1 MVDATFVV
9 IDLGYSAIH
18 PECPAEPGGPV
29 ERPEWLEILSHCSL
43 AITSLFLIEI
53 PLTLWSLG
61 FQFLNPWGPVPHAWL
76 HLFDAVV
83 IVTTFSLEVALRGQ
97 GSELAGLLIILR
109 LWRIVKLV
117 AGTYSNK
124 YLKCSQRTVS
134 LTAKYRNHC
143 WRWRDRRRTSRRASQ
158 DQTGT
163 GGNKGRIDNQSA
175 AYFNT
180 SETGGPI
187 D

>member
-1 MVDATFVV
+1 MVDAVFVI
-9 IDLGYSAIH
+9 IDLGYSIIH

-97 GSELAGLLIILR
+97 GSELAALLIILR

-117 AGTYSNK
+117 AGTYYSTN
-124 YLKCSQRTVS
+124 
-134 LTAKYRNHC
+134 
-143 WRWRDRRRTSRRASQ
+143 
-158 DQTGT
+158 
-163 GGNKGRIDNQSA
+163 
-175 AYFNT
+175 
-180 SETGGPI
+180 
-187 D
+187 

>member
-1 MVDATFVV
+1 MVDAVFVI

-18 PECPAEPGGPV
+18 PDCPAEPGGPV
-29 ERPEWLEILSHCSL
+29 KRPEWLEILSHCSL

-117 AGTYSNK
+117 AGITVGAGELDEEQAEELHKTKQELEETEAKLATS
-124 YLKCSQRTVS
+124 LQQISQLQRRVAQ
-134 LTAKYRNHC
+134 LT
-143 WRWRDRRRTSRRASQ
+143 
-158 DQTGT
+158 
-163 GGNKGRIDNQSA
+163 
-175 AYFNT
+175 
-180 SETGGPI
+180 EP
-187 D
+187 